1 MIYIK
6 SKDEIELMRKANQ
19 LVKQTL
25 DMLCDKVKAG
35 MTTYSLDQMAYEF
48 ITRHNGTPSFLHFE
62 GYPASVCISIE
73 DEVVHG
79 IPSKRRIIEEGTI
92 VSFDC
97 GAIVNGWQGDSART
111 VGIGNIDGA
120 RKQLIKVTE
129 QCFFEAVKVIKA
141 GVRIGDIGHAVQSYA
156 EQFGYGVVR
165 ELTGHGIGRKMHED
179 PYVPN
184 YGTAGKGIRLEA
196 GTTIAIEPMIN
207 MGTRKVAM
215 APDGWTIFTQ
225 DGLPSSHY
233 EHTVAITEDGVEIL
247 SL

>member
-1 MIYIK
+1 MIYLK

-25 DMLCDKVKAG
+25 DMLCEKVKPG

-48 ITRHNGTPSFLHFE
+48 ITRHNAKPSFLNYQGF
-62 GYPASVCISIE
+62 PASVCISIE

-79 IPSKRRIIEEGTI
+79 IPSKRRIIEDGTI

-97 GAIVNGWQGDSART
+97 GAILNGWQGDSART
-111 VGIGNIDGA
+111 VAIGNVDQA

-129 QCFFEAVKVIKA
+129 ECFFEAVKVVKP
-141 GVRIGDIGHAVQSYA
+141 GVRIGDIGNAVQTHA
-156 EQFGYGVVR
+156 EKFGYGVIR
-165 ELTGHGIGRKMHED
+165 ELCGHGIGRNMHED
-179 PYVPN
+179 PNVPN
-184 YGTAGKGIRLEA
+184 YGLAGRGVRLEA

-207 MGTRKVAM
+207 MGSRKVAI

-233 EHTVAITEDGVEIL
+233 EHTVAITENGVEIL